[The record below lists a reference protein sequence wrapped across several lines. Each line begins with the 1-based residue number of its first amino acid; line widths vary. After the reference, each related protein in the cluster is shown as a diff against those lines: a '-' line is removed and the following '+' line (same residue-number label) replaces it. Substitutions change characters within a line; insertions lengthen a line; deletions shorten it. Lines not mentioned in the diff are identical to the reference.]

1 MKKTFVAAIASACL
15 CAGVGVR
22 GQPPA
27 DCKPNL
33 LNIPGA
39 PYPCIHPDNRVTFRV
54 AAPDAQKVRVRIGP
68 GFDMSKGPDGLW
80 SVTTTPQVVG
90 FHYYTLS
97 IDGAVVADPATR
109 TFFGSGFDNS
119 AFEVPDPDGDYYSL
133 KDVPHGQVRHQ
144 RYFSKVTGTWR
155 RAYVYTP
162 PDYDSNTKT
171 KYPVLYLLH
180 GWGENEQG
188 WHTQGH
194 VDAILD
200 NLIAEK
206 RAKPMIIVMDN
217 LNAVKPGESAALYFA
232 RGSITQA
239 VPAPPAPPPAPATAG
254 APGGRAAGPGR
265 GRGSLASGVFTEMM
279 LSDLIPMVE
288 RTFRVA
294 VGRENRAMA
303 GLSMGGAQTF
313 GTALAHLDKFAYLG
327 GFSGS
332 SGGRGGFDPKT
343 ANGGV
348 FADAAAFNKKVKL
361 LFLGIGS
368 AEGPGTKTFSES
380 LTQAGIKNVYY
391 ESPGTA
397 HEWLTWRRCLNDFA
411 PRLFR

>member
-1 MKKTFVAAIASACL
+1 MKRMTLVALFACVCGYAITSA
-15 CAGVGVR
+15 R
-22 GQPPA
+22 EQPPA
-27 DCKPNL
+27 DCKPNP

-39 PYPCIHPDNRVTFRV
+39 PYPCVYPDNRVMFRV
-54 AAPDAQKVRVRIGP
+54 AAPDAQRVRVRLGQ
-68 GFDMSKGPDGLW
+68 GFDMTKGADGLW
-80 SVTTTPQVVG
+80 YATTTPQVVG

-109 TFFGSGFDNS
+109 TFFGSGYYNS
-119 AFEVPDPDGDYYSL
+119 AIEVPEPAADAGYYSL
-133 KDVPHGQVRHQ
+133 TDVPRGTVRQ
-144 RYFSKVTGTWR
+144 QWYSSKVTGTWR

-162 PDYDSNTKT
+162 PDYDANTKT

-188 WHTQGH
+188 WHAQGH
-194 VDAILD
+194 ADVIMD

-206 RAKPMIIVMDN
+206 KATPMIIVMDN

-232 RGSITQA
+232 RGALTQA
-239 VPAPPAPPPAPATAG
+239 VLEPPAAPGAAPA
-254 APGGRAAGPGR
+254 GRAAGPARG
-265 GRGSLASGVFTEMM
+265 GRGSLASSVFTEMM
-279 LSDLIPMVE
+279 LTDLIPMVE

-294 VGRENRAMA
+294 PGRENRAMA

-313 GTALAHLDKFAYLG
+313 GTALANLDRFAYLG

-343 ANGGV
+343 SNDGV
-348 FADAAAFNKKVKL
+348 FADAAAFNKKVKV

-368 AEGPGTKTFSES
+368 AEGPGTKTFSEQ

-397 HEWLTWRRCLNDFA
+397 HEWLTWRRCFKEFA
-411 PRLFR
+411 PLLFR